1 MFLFVCMFWLNNI
14 HWTCLWNYLSW
25 LLKIFPSIMV
35 NTEYVIY
42 VKLDFFFPICIT
54 LHLSTLN
61 SDGTLLTFHLVSQGS
76 SARFHSFPSL
86 FNVKNM
92 LLPLHAS
99 LDYLLHTLSLPFF
112 HVFCSRTLM
121 VTPLQEHCKSA
132 HPHHLSII
140 VQLTIYA

>member
-1 MFLFVCMFWLNNI
+1 MTSKNFPI
-14 HWTCLWNYLSW
+14 HNGQHRICNLCQTR
-25 LLKIFPSIMV
+25 
-35 NTEYVIY
+35 
-42 VKLDFFFPICIT
+42 FFFPICIT

-86 FNVKNM
+86 LNVKNV

-99 LDYLLHTLSLPFF
+99 LHYLLHTLFPPFF
-112 HVFCSRTLM
+112 QVFCSRTLM
-121 VTPLQEHCKSA
+121 VTPLQEHCKST
-132 HPHHLSII
+132 HPHRLSII